1 MYEASV
7 YNQESKALRSLY
19 PKKRKQNYRESF
31 LLCRFLGPHV
41 VLLLISLQD
50 LTEPERRA
58 NERRMEILTSAEW
71 RHTKVLF
78 TCKEWLR
85 ERGRSVEENI
95 PSGGP
100 TVLRLMG
107 KLFDNNTADSSKR
120 EGSRRPRG
128 MEPEGAEAE
137 SSTGGRDGCGKREE
151 TTKGSQDEDKHG
163 ATAGAQVRDGREEQ
177 EGSLGKEQENKEEC
191 AGRKMNRGEDEEERA
206 KVRFERLS
214 SEEDG

>member
-1 MYEASV
+1 EIQQMDAFVWWLSGI
-7 YNQESKALRSLY
+7 
-19 PKKRKQNYRESF
+19 KRGYSE
-31 LLCRFLGPHV
+31 
-41 VLLLISLQD
+41 D

-107 KLFDNNTADSSKR
+107 KCCYRFQVFDNNTADSSR
-120 EGSRRPRG
+120 EKEAGGQEEWSRREQKLRALLEAETDVG
-128 MEPEGAEAE
+128 SVRRQQKAAKTKINMEPQQEHRLE
-137 SSTGGRDGCGKREE
+137 TEE
-151 TTKGSQDEDKHG
+151 
-163 ATAGAQVRDGREEQ
+163 EEQ